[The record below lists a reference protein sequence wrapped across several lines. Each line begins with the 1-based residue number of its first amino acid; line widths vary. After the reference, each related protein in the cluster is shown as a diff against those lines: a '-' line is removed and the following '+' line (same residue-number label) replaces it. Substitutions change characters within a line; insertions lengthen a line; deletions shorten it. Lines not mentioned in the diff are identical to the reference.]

1 MNRDRVWSQTDRRFE
16 LLAAVLE
23 QSRFE
28 DSVGMSRAGLPEVVL
43 KTAAQSP
50 YYGKGHGRAREVGV
64 GVRQMS
70 VVTPKTLRQQLVQ
83 SAVLDKI
90 MSSGISVDTEP
101 VRRNLRTIRRQVG
114 RSPLMDRYLDRWDRI
129 VRDNDIDGIR
139 TIVESDDDTSREMRN
154 LSPLSV
160 LLSDDERQRVLNEFG
175 TRLRGTATR

>member
-1 MNRDRVWSQTDRRFE
+1 
-16 LLAAVLE
+16 
-23 QSRFE
+23 
-28 DSVGMSRAGLPEVVL
+28 
-43 KTAAQSP
+43 
-50 YYGKGHGRAREVGV
+50 
-64 GVRQMS
+64 MS
-70 VVTPKTLRQQLVQ
+70 VVTPKTLRQQLMQ
-83 SAVLDKI
+83 SAVLEKI